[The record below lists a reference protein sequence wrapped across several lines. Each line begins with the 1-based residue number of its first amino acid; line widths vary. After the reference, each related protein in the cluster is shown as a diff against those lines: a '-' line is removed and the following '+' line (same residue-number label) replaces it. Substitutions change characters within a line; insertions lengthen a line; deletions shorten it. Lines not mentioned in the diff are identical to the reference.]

1 MLVVSVAAVPVVAA
15 AAVLGAAVAPAPAF
29 AGASLAE
36 PRAARLA
43 AALVVAASAA
53 AVAQSP
59 EVDSVVD
66 TAAGLA
72 ARAAQV
78 LAVSP
83 VAVVARNAWPAR
95 VALPDGAVVAVSGL
109 AVALPH
115 GVAVVK

>member
-1 MLVVSVAAVPVVAA
+1 VVEATLALAGPVAGPELVAADAFLAA
-15 AAVLGAAVAPAPAF
+15 
-29 AGASLAE
+29 
-36 PRAARLA
+36 PREARLA
-43 AALVVAASAA
+43 AAFAVAASAA

-72 ARAAQV
+72 ARAAV